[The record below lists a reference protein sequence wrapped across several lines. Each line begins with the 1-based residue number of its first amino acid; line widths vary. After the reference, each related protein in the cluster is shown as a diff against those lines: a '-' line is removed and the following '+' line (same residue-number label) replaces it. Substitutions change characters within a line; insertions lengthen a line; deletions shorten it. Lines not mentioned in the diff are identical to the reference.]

1 MESLKRR
8 MRDSNP
14 QAQRAVG
21 YSIFTCDDRAMEITK
36 NYIDNQ
42 EEHHKR
48 KYFMKRYMIYFKK
61 YALLDRSTPP

>member
-1 MESLKRR
+1 
-8 MRDSNP
+8 
-14 QAQRAVG
+14 
-21 YSIFTCDDRAMEITK
+21 MEITK